1 MRDKLSSDFIR
12 IVGIKVISVN
22 FNFLYTIKGYFSIV
36 FNLITTSL
44 FNLPVITFI
53 SDLERN
59 FLRFVRG
66 LKIIVKSTIKLT
78 GGSYEKVLIYN
89 FFHFLICRLWW
100 RLCIFKYLRIWSEW
114 ISYPQLNYSNWTN
127 SSKYKWKY

>member
-44 FNLPVITFI
+44 FNLPVITFS

-59 FLRFVRG
+59 FLRFVRD

-78 GGSYEKVLIYN
+78 GGSHEKVLTYN
-89 FFHFLICRLWW
+89 FFHFLIYRL
-100 RLCIFKYLRIWSEW
+100 
-114 ISYPQLNYSNWTN
+114 
-127 SSKYKWKY
+127 